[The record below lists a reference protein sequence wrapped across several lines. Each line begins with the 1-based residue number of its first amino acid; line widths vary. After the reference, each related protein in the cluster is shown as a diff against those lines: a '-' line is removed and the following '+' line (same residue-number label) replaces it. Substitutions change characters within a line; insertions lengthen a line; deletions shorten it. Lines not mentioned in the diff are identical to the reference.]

1 MAIVFQNQP
10 KAEHNL
16 IIVFLICS
24 DVGSDTVQATSARQ
38 ENMQLL
44 SSKSILKYSGEE
56 KTAASSSDALDIKW
70 VVCTRVAVSSI
81 IIVLLLTSVVIRLLV
96 PMPQDPF
103 VGFNSVNITNQANF
117 TSADT
122 KIAYRDN

>member
-1 MAIVFQNQP
+1 MRS
-10 KAEHNL
+10 L

-24 DVGSDTVQATSARQ
+24 DVRGDTVQATSARQ

-56 KTAASSSDALDIKW
+56 KTAASSSDALDIKR
-70 VVCTRVAVSSI
+70 VVCTRGAVSSI

-96 PMPQDPF
+96 PMPQNPF
-103 VGFNSVNITNQANF
+103 VGSNSVNITTPANF
-117 TSADT
+117 TIADT